1 MMLLRTLISLF
12 LVLIFAMP
20 GIRDSY
26 GSEPV
31 AFTQDDRDRL
41 IRLEVT
47 LKEFKESV
55 DKRFEQVDKRF
66 EQVDK
71 RFEQVDKRFESV
83 EKLFDRLT
91 NIFLGIVAAFAGV
104 VAVTI
109 GFAIWDRKTTLK
121 PAMERVEKIEIIL
134 KRFAGKEPKLAE
146 VLRTLGL
153 L

>member
-1 MMLLRTLISLF
+1 MLLRTLISLF

-71 RFEQVDKRFESV
+71 RFDSV

-109 GFAIWDRKTTLK
+109 GFAILGQEDHLETCHG
-121 PAMERVEKIEIIL
+121 
-134 KRFAGKEPKLAE
+134 AG
-146 VLRTLGL
+146 
-153 L
+153 